1 MKIIISFAVAI
12 LVAAQSYATEFILLE
27 TASLGPTGQS
37 VGNDQ
42 VVLTDEFFYGAKFE
56 VTVITRLEQAGIH
69 MLNFPLAG
77 TDGTMFIAI
86 APLNPATDLPNDET
100 LSDAVVAT
108 IVQAP
113 ASSEE
118 VVTDYEL
125 LTLEIDLL
133 PGRYGVVVGSGL
145 FGAGGA
151 AALPNN
157 DTEIG
162 MPDDFTGSGL
172 SDPFQWQDS
181 DDIVENVRLFVIG
194 SDVLFKNN
202 FEG

>member
-1 MKIIISFAVAI
+1 MKIIISFAAAM
-12 LVAAQSYATEFILLE
+12 LAAAQAYATEFILIE
-27 TASLGPTGQS
+27 TATLGPTGQTA
-37 VGNDQ
+37 GDGEI
-42 VVLTDEFFYGAKFE
+42 VLTDELFYGAKFE
-56 VTVITRLEQAGIH
+56 VTEITRLEQAGIH
-69 MLNFPLAG
+69 ILDFPLPG

-86 APLNPATDLPNDET
+86 APLNPVTDLPNDET

-113 ASSEE
+113 IVSDE
-118 VVTDYEL
+118 VVTDYEML
-125 LTLEIDLL
+125 NLEIDLL

-151 AALPNN
+151 AALPGN

-162 MPDDFTGSGL
+162 MPDDFTGSDLQG
-172 SDPFQWQDS
+172 PFQWQDS